1 MCSILLVVKP
11 LHNGVSC
18 DHFATSIDLINQI
31 RNMNTP
37 PVEGHA
43 LANTQNVAVII
54 MDAGKIVPRLLT
66 YW

>member
-1 MCSILLVVKP
+1 
-11 LHNGVSC
+11 
-18 DHFATSIDLINQI
+18 
-31 RNMNTP
+31 MNTP

-43 LANTQNVAVII
+43 LTKTQNVAVIM